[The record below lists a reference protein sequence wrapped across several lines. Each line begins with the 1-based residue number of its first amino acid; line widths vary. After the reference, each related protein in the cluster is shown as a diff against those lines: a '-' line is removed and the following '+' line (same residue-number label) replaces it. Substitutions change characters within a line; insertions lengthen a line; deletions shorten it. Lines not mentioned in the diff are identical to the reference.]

1 MRNIPGEAKGHYKR
15 LTTEIL
21 KYGNEGKEELDAL
34 FKIMPPKKIFSLPQG
49 PDRGA
54 REAELI
60 SEMKVIARDFAE
72 AKSKAS
78 RPKKKAETKKMKK
91 AKTSKPKKPPEPQ
104 VVKKSG
110 GQIDGFSYVIVE
122 LDNGDILA
130 KINRKGRRIVEHDD
144 APKIYESKRLQK
156 SFADKDAA
164 EFEVRRV
171 VNSAMVWY
179 ETRGIRPR
187 EKVRRS
193 KEAGRGIGRRTP
205 EMKSAIAKE
214 DRELATIRR
223 KRKEARARKD
233 RMLKEKVI
241 GNPSGKSFGHIPR
254 VNPAKP
260 SFFSHS
266 EDTAEKQAV
275 KAFEAYVNYKDKWDR
290 SIAKGKPRF
299 VWVMKAYDAIE
310 NSRANYLL
318 SGNTARAESVNK
330 LKGKLR
336 EKIIHMVEDCIAKL
350 SRKNG
355 NARSGPDSVRQEKS
369 NPGSNPSAEV
379 HGNIGRSMLKAADK
393 SLAAWTAGR
402 GSKNLLA
409 AHDGYVSA
417 LLELKRGWASPG
429 EGRVNVDEI
438 TLAKDGVS
446 RTSWLITEKMK
457 G

>member
-104 VVKKSG
+104 IVKKSG

-122 LDNGDILA
+122 LDNGDIIA
-130 KINRKGRRIVEHDD
+130 KINRKGRKIVEHDD

-193 KEAGRGIGRRTP
+193 KSSGRGYSTRTP

-214 DRELATIRR
+214 DREMATIRR
-223 KRKEARARKD
+223 KRKEARERKD
-233 RMLKEKVI
+233 RMLREKVI

-254 VNPAKP
+254 VNPSKS

-299 VWVMKAYDAIE
+299 AWVMKAYDAIE

-318 SGNTARAESVNK
+318 SGNTTQAESVNK

-336 EKIIHMVEDCIAKL
+336 EKISHMVEDCIARL
-350 SRKNG
+350 SRKG
-355 NARSGPDSVRQEKS
+355 NPSS
-369 NPGSNPSAEV
+369 NPTANPTAEE
-379 HGNIGRSMLKAADK
+379 H
-393 SLAAWTAGR
+393 
-402 GSKNLLA
+402 
-409 AHDGYVSA
+409 
-417 LLELKRGWASPG
+417 LE
-429 EGRVNVDEI
+429 
-438 TLAKDGVS
+438 TAKDTEETAMSLIS
-446 RTSWLITEKMK
+446 RGRIVEGYGHLTTSVGNYMDAGDQAKANELSAVLKKLRNKIEKKMR

>member
-91 AKTSKPKKPPEPQ
+91 AKTSKPKKPPEPKI
-104 VVKKSG
+104 VKKSG

-130 KINRKGRRIVEHDD
+130 KINRKGRRIVEHDG

-171 VNSAMVWY
+171 INSVMVWY

-214 DRELATIRR
+214 DREMATIRR
-223 KRKEARARKD
+223 KRKEARERKD
-233 RMLKEKVI
+233 RMLREKVI

-254 VNPAKP
+254 VNPSNP

-275 KAFEAYVNYKDKWDR
+275 KAFEAYVNYRDKWDK
-290 SIAKGKPRF
+290 SVAKGRPNF
-299 VWVMKAYDAIE
+299 TWVMKSYDAIE

-318 SGNTARAESVNK
+318 SGNTTRAESVNK
-330 LKGKLR
+330 LKLKLR
-336 EKIIHMVEDCIAKL
+336 EKIIRLHAACIEKL
-350 SRKNG
+350 SR
-355 NARSGPDSVRQEKS
+355 KS

-379 HGNIGRSMLKAADK
+379 HGNIGRSKLKAADK
-393 SLAAWTAGR
+393 SLAAFTSSGK
-402 GSKNLLA
+402 SKNLLA

-429 EGRVNVDEI
+429 EDRVNIDEI
-438 TLAKDGVS
+438 TAAKDGVS
-446 RTSWLITEKMK
+446 RTSWLITKKMK

>member
-78 RPKKKAETKKMKK
+78 RPKKKAEPKKMKK
-91 AKTSKPKKPPEPQ
+91 AKTSKPKKPPEPKI
-104 VVKKSG
+104 VKKSG
-110 GQIDGFSYVIVE
+110 GQIDGFSYIIVE

-130 KINRKGRRIVEHDD
+130 KINRKGRRIVEHDG

-171 VNSAMVWY
+171 INSVMVWY

-214 DRELATIRR
+214 DREMATIRR
-223 KRKEARARKD
+223 KRKEARERKD
-233 RMLKEKVI
+233 RMLREKVI

-254 VNPAKP
+254 VNPSKP

-275 KAFEAYVNYKDKWDR
+275 KAFEAYVNYRDKWDK
-290 SIAKGKPRF
+290 SVAKGKPRF
-299 VWVMKAYDAIE
+299 VWVMKSYDAIE

-318 SGNTARAESVNK
+318 SGNTIKAESVNK
-330 LKGKLR
+330 LKIKLR
-336 EKIIHMVEDCIAKL
+336 DKIVRIHEVCIERL
-350 SRKNG
+350 SRKG
-355 NARSGPDSVRQEKS
+355 NPSS
-369 NPGSNPSAEV
+369 NPTAEV
-379 HGNIGRSMLKAADK
+379 HRQAAKDAEEDAESYISRGRIL
-393 SLAAWTAGR
+393 
-402 GSKNLLA
+402 
-409 AHDGYVSA
+409 DGYRRLTTSIGNYMDAGDQAKANELSA
-417 LLELKRGWASPG
+417 ILNKLGKKIEK
-429 EGRVNVDEI
+429 
-438 TLAKDGVS
+438 
-446 RTSWLITEKMK
+446 KMK

>member
-1 MRNIPGEAKGHYKR
+1 MRNISTEAKGHFKR
-15 LTTEIL
+15 LSNEIL
-21 KYGNEGKEELDAL
+21 KYGNEGKKSLDAL
-34 FKIMPPKKIFSLPQG
+34 FEIMPPKKIFSLPQG

-91 AKTSKPKKPPEPQ
+91 AKTPKPKKPPEPQ

-122 LDNGDILA
+122 LDNGDIIA
-130 KINRKGRRIVEHDD
+130 KVNRKGRRIVEHDD

-233 RMLKEKVI
+233 RMLREKVV

-254 VNPAKP
+254 VNPSKS

-299 VWVMKAYDAIE
+299 AWVMKAYDAIE

-318 SGNTARAESVNK
+318 SGNTTQAESVNK
-330 LKGKLR
+330 LKIKLR
-336 EKIIHMVEDCIAKL
+336 DKIVRIHEVCIERL
-350 SRKNG
+350 SRKG
-355 NARSGPDSVRQEKS
+355 
-369 NPGSNPSAEV
+369 NPGSNPTANPTAEE
-379 HGNIGRSMLKAADK
+379 H
-393 SLAAWTAGR
+393 
-402 GSKNLLA
+402 
-409 AHDGYVSA
+409 
-417 LLELKRGWASPG
+417 LE
-429 EGRVNVDEI
+429 
-438 TLAKDGVS
+438 TAKDTEETAMSLIS
-446 RTSWLITEKMK
+446 RGRIVEGYGHLTTSVGNYMHAGDQAKANELSAVLKKLRNKIEKKMR